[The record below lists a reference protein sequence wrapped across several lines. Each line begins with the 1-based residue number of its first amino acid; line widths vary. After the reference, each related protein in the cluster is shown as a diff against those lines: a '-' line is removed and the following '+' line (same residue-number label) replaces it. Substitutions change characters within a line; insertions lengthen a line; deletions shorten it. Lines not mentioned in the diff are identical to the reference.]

1 MLLFDFFARIQFHN
15 GGSLKAEIPHMG
27 RTMGG
32 DGERGERVTW
42 GVSLSFIPISKL
54 KIV

>member
-1 MLLFDFFARIQFHN
+1 MLLFDFFARIQFYN
-15 GGSLKAEIPHMG
+15 GGSIKAEIPHMG

-42 GVSLSFIPISKL
+42 GVSFIPISKL